1 MIAEGFGKCE
11 KQLHMFFKQIRKLFE
26 NTGYSVLMAVK
37 ELVFA
42 FLAGI
47 IPMLPSPIKYFLD
60 FAGITKMLDGALNRQ

>member
-1 MIAEGFGKCE
+1 
-11 KQLHMFFKQIRKLFE
+11 
-26 NTGYSVLMAVK
+26 MAVK